1 MVSQYIGFDMS
12 GFGLEEIGIP
22 GRDYLKE
29 ALTSCTDPL
38 KAIEDFQ
45 IENGILLPS
54 LRPMLPLL
62 DLHGL
67 KRLDFHNSV
76 LEDLREKLI
85 SQIEAVGNQDRNNP
99 KERERKLKELLT
111 KSFPVIKIKQLR
123 PVVMCVLKNLSFI
136 EDRYLRV
143 LVRDKELYQDCDIVI
158 KRHLWRDNQSLFRDE
173 VSPYLSQY
181 IKEKEAVLYSNS
193 SDNAGPGFM
202 SPPTTTIVVSSG
214 GNIV

>member
-1 MVSQYIGFDMS
+1 MSNS

-45 IENGILLPS
+45 VENGILLPS

-62 DLHGL
+62 DLHGI

-76 LEDLREKLI
+76 LEDLRDKLI
-85 SQIEAVGNQDRNNP
+85 GQIKQIGINLKNNP
-99 KERERKLKELLT
+99 KEKEKKLKELLV

-123 PVVMCVLKNLSFI
+123 PVVMCVLKNMSFI
-136 EDRYLRV
+136 EDKYLRV
-143 LVRDKELYQDCDIVI
+143 LVRDKELYNDCDIVI
-158 KRHLWRDNQSLFRDE
+158 KRHLWRDNQSLFGDE
-173 VSPYLSQY
+173 VSPFLSRY
-181 IKEKEAVLYSNS
+181 IKEKEAILYR
-193 SDNAGPGFM
+193 
-202 SPPTTTIVVSSG
+202 
-214 GNIV
+214 

>member
-1 MVSQYIGFDMS
+1 MSGSAAVPGGSGAAAAPGPSGSSSASGGGGGGSGSGS

-22 GRDYLKE
+22 GRDFLRE

-62 DLHGL
+62 DLHRI

-76 LEDLREKLI
+76 LEDLREKLV
-85 SQIEAVGNQDRNNP
+85 SQVAEVGRGGAGAQMTP
-99 KERERKLKELLT
+99 KERERKLKELLV

-123 PVVMCVLKNLSFI
+123 PVVMAVLKHMNYI
-136 EDRYLRV
+136 EDRWVRV
-143 LVRDKELYQDCDIVI
+143 LQFETEI
-158 KRHLWRDNQSLFRDE
+158 LFLTR
-173 VSPYLSQY
+173 Q
-181 IKEKEAVLYSNS
+181 
-193 SDNAGPGFM
+193 
-202 SPPTTTIVVSSG
+202 
-214 GNIV
+214 

>member
-1 MVSQYIGFDMS
+1 MSGS

-45 IENGILLPS
+45 VENGILLPS

-62 DLHGL
+62 DLHGI

-76 LEDLREKLI
+76 LEDLRDKLI
-85 SQIEAVGNQDRNNP
+85 GQIKQINVTLKNNP
-99 KERERKLKELLT
+99 KEKEKKLKELLV

-123 PVVMCVLKNLSFI
+123 PVVMCVLKNMSFI
-136 EDRYLRV
+136 EDKYLRV
-143 LVRDKELYQDCDIVI
+143 LVRDKELYNDCDIVI
-158 KRHLWRDNQSLFRDE
+158 KRHLWRDNQSLFGDE
-173 VSPYLSQY
+173 VSPFLRFVNF
-181 IKEKEAVLYSNS
+181 KL
-193 SDNAGPGFM
+193 
-202 SPPTTTIVVSSG
+202 
-214 GNIV
+214 